1 MLDTLEEKRRFMALM
16 TGLSDM
22 YDKVISKN
30 ALALYWQTLREYDF
44 EAVQRAAEAHMKNP
58 ETAGSFMPKP
68 SEFVKMMQG
77 STGDQSAIAWSK
89 AEEAVRRA
97 GPYQDVVFDDA
108 IIHRVLA
115 DMGGWIWLCSQD
127 DKAWPFVGNDFKT
140 RYKGY
145 RMRGEIP
152 DYAPILIGQANAHN
166 SKAAANFMF
175 KPLMIGDKAKAQAV
189 MAGGTS
195 APLIQMQH
203 ATAAVPTLA
212 HEALG
217 IEKQKEKEIC

>member
-68 SEFVKMMQG
+68 AEFVKMMQG

-127 DKAWPFVGNDFKT
+127 DKAWPFIGNDFKT

-145 RMRGEIP
+145 RMRGEVP
-152 DYAPILIGQANAHN
+152 DYAPVMIGQANMHN
-166 SKAAANFMF
+166 SKSAVNFIW
-175 KPLMIGDKAKAQAV
+175 KPILIGDQAKAKAV

-195 APLIQMQH
+195 APLIQIQH
-203 ATAAVPTLA
+203 AQEFIAPAQI
-212 HEALG
+212 EAPSP
-217 IEKQKEKEIC
+217 